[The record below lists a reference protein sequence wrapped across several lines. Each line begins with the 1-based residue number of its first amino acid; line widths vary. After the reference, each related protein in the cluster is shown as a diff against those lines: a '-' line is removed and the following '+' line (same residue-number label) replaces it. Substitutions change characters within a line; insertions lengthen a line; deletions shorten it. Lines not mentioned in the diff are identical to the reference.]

1 MRNRRAS
8 LDDAARGGRRRVAM
22 LASLAG
28 LAALAVAAIAVANP
42 DADVHSAA
50 AVRVDGVAAGDHL
63 GASLAGV
70 GDINRD
76 GVDDYIAGA
85 PDSDALGR
93 RSAGSAY
100 VVYGRRGRPPVE
112 LSGKRLGKDGF
123 TIHGASPGDSAGV
136 SVAAAGDVNGDLID
150 DLIVGAPNADA
161 GGRSGGAA
169 YVVYG
174 RKTRDLADVDLAR
187 LGARGFEIATDGNGS
202 LGYAV
207 SGAGLFNGDRL
218 ADVVIGDRTAGG
230 SGRAYV
236 IYGQAGADSSD
247 LDVDRLGTSER
258 ARGMTVRG
266 FQRLSRTGSAVAG
279 GDFAADRH
287 SDVAIGAPSFDVRGR
302 PGSGRVNLIY
312 GSNLADPADVVLSE
326 LGKGQDGRGLVIN
339 GASATENLG
348 ASLADAGDF
357 NSDRRPDLIA
367 GATGLDTGGHDSG
380 GAYVLHVASV
390 RRNVAD
396 LDLAAGNGAASVT
409 RIDGA
414 SELDRAGAAVS
425 AAGDGNRDGVDD
437 VIVGAPAAD
446 PTAGA
451 DGAAYVVYGQAAPD
465 PADISLAEIASGA
478 VADDLGFVIMRVQD
492 QDLGS
497 LGHAV
502 GFAGDSNRD
511 GRAEVLV
518 GDPDF
523 SGGRQGAGAVYVV
536 SGGFELEEPNTAISG
551 PVITDANPTF
561 TFSSPTTGAGFQCS
575 LDGAGFSACSSPYT
589 LRLLGSGLHT
599 LRVRAVAE
607 GLTDPSPA
615 SQVFLVAGGD
625 PPPPVQGETVN
636 LRPISGDI
644 AVSLAQVGRQAIPIT
659 EPVQVPVGT
668 LVDATRGR
676 VEVTSATEPE
686 QPGGE
691 PGTQA
696 AEWFDGKFQVRQ
708 TKRRDL
714 TTMRLRGKTECGSP
728 AGQKSALAMRKRKPG
743 LWGSG
748 NGNFASQG
756 NHGSAQVRGTEW
768 LLFEACGGITGTFVK
783 NGIVRFTDFYRD
795 TTTLV
800 GQGETAVARPPN
812 R

>member
-1 MRNRRAS
+1 MLERRAS
-8 LDDAARGGRRRVAM
+8 LNNTARAGRHRVAIPA
-22 LASLAG
+22 ASLAG
-28 LAALAVAAIAVANP
+28 LAVVVVAAIAVANP

-50 AVRVDGVAAGDHL
+50 SGRVDGVAAGDHL
-63 GASLAGV
+63 GTSVAGV
-70 GDINRD
+70 GDVNRD

-85 PDSDALGR
+85 PGSDALGR

-100 VVYGRRGRPPVE
+100 VIYGRSGRPPVE
-112 LSGKRLGKDGF
+112 LAGKRLGKNGF
-123 TIHGASPGDSAGV
+123 AIHGASPGDRAGF
-136 SVAAAGDVNGDLID
+136 SVAGAGDVNGDRID
-150 DLIVGAPNADA
+150 DVIVGAPNADA
-161 GGRSGGAA
+161 AGRSGGAA

-174 RKTRDLADVDLAR
+174 RKARDLADVDLAS
-187 LGARGFEIATDGNGS
+187 LGVDGFEIASSGSGS

-207 SGAGLFNGDRL
+207 SGAGFFNGDRV

-230 SGRAYV
+230 AGRAYV
-236 IYGQAGADSSD
+236 IYGQAGGGPSG

-258 ARGMTVRG
+258 ARGMTVLG
-266 FQRLSRTGSAVAG
+266 FQRFSRTGAAVAG
-279 GDFAADRH
+279 GDFAGDRR
-287 SDVAIGAPSFDVRGR
+287 SDVAVGAPSFDVRRR
-302 PGSGRVNLIY
+302 PGAGRVNVIY
-312 GSNLADPADVVLSE
+312 GSNLADPADVALSG
-326 LGKGQDGRGLVIN
+326 LGKRQDRRGRVIT
-339 GASATENLG
+339 GASATDSLG

-357 NSDRRPDLIA
+357 NGDGRPDLIA
-367 GATGLDTGGHDSG
+367 GASGLDAGGHDSG
-380 GAYVLHVASV
+380 GAYVFDG
-390 RRNVAD
+390 RGNAD
-396 LDLAAGNGAASVT
+396 LDLADSGSAGSVT

-414 SELDRAGAAVS
+414 DGLDRAGAAVG

-437 VIVGAPAAD
+437 VIVGAPSAS
-446 PTAGA
+446 PTSGA

-465 PADISLAEIASGA
+465 PADVRLAEIASGG

-492 QDLGS
+492 HDLGS
-497 LGHAV
+497 LGRAV
-502 GFAGDSNRD
+502 GLAGDSNRD

-523 SGGRQGAGAVYVV
+523 SGGRKGAGAVYAV
-536 SGGFELEEPNTAISG
+536 SGGFELEEPDTEISG

-561 TFSSPTTGAGFQCS
+561 TFSSPTTGASFQCS
-575 LDGAGFSACSSPYT
+575 LDGAGFTPCSSPYT
-589 LRLLGSGLHT
+589 LRVLSSGLHT

-607 GLTDPSPA
+607 GLSDPSPA
-615 SQVFLVAGGD
+615 SQGFIVAGGN

-636 LRPISGDI
+636 LRPISGD
-644 AVSLAQVGRQAIPIT
+644 VGVGLADVGRRLIQIS

-668 LVDATRGR
+668 LVDATLGR

-686 QPGGE
+686 QPGGD

-696 AEWFDGKFQVRQ
+696 AEFFEGKFRIRQ

-714 TTMRLRGKTECGSP
+714 TTMRLRGKTECSGPASP
-728 AGQKSALAMRKRKPG
+728 GRKTPFASRKRKPG

-800 GQGETAVARPPN
+800 GQGETAVARPLN